1 MIHNLI
7 DAAINR
13 RRTTLILMMV
23 IIVFGIVARLSIQI
37 EANPK
42 IDVPVFVIV
51 VPHEGISPEDAIR
64 LLAIPLETEINAV
77 EGVNEISSY
86 GSEGNAR
93 VIVEFDVE
101 YDLDDAMV
109 DIREALDRAQPKFP
123 QNAEEPYIIE
133 QSTDDF
139 DVITINLI
147 GEGVTDRVL
156 FSYARE
162 LRDELEALSSVL
174 SANIYGDREEL
185 LEVIL
190 DPSKLEAYELPA
202 DQLVGSFL
210 RNSRLVA
217 AGSLKSSEGA
227 FAVKIPSVVD
237 NAADL
242 FDFPLKVSEDSVI
255 TFADVG
261 TVRRTF
267 KDRTTYARINGYRS
281 VGIGIS
287 KRSDANLIDTVDQV
301 KATTESFRSQI
312 PQTISILY
320 SQDQAPYAERQV
332 LELQGNIVTALVLI
346 MVLVV
351 AAMGIRSGILVGMA
365 IPVSFLFAL
374 ILLWLMDYSY
384 NFMVMFGMLLGLG
397 MLIDGAIVITE
408 YADRKLV
415 DGYSRREAFSMSVK
429 RMFWPVTASVAT
441 TLVAFAPLLFWPGVS
456 GKFMSYL
463 PVTVF
468 AVLSGSLLY
477 ALFFGP
483 TLGAA
488 IGKPSNRALETR
500 ETFQIM
506 ESGDL
511 TRLKGFTSIYIKIL
525 RFTTRHAGL
534 TVLCAVLVLAFSF
547 VLYGQ
552 SNLGMIFFNQ
562 ADSTYANTS
571 VRARGNFDIDET
583 IKLVSEVEKV
593 ILGIPGIKE
602 LNTYTGGSSGSFGQS
617 SSEDSIGSIAIAL
630 HETNERDLSA
640 DEIFEEIR
648 VRTQHLAGL
657 ILETSPMNVG
667 PPVGKPIQIQISST
681 EPELTIEPMLRI
693 REYMDTQMEGLRDVS
708 DTRPIPGIQ
717 WELEVDRAQAALF
730 GADVSLV
737 GAAIQLVTNGIWLGE
752 YRPNDADDA
761 IDIRVRFPEE
771 YRGLQVLDSLKITT
785 QTGSVPISNFV
796 KRRPN
801 DSVSVIQRRDRKMV
815 QFVRANVAPGVLA
828 DTKVKELQNWL
839 QTQNFHPL
847 VSIDFRGANEEQAES
862 IAFITQAFGFA
873 LCMMFILLVT
883 QFNSIYQSF
892 VILIA
897 VVMSTAG
904 VLLGLIITGE
914 PFSAILTGVGIV
926 SLAGIVVNNNIVL
939 IDTYN
944 KLKIEN
950 PNDDYLDLIV
960 RTGAQRFRP
969 VMLTTVTTVTG
980 LLPLASN
987 LSVDFIN
994 NTIIVG
1000 GDLSS
1005 FWVPLAQA
1013 IVWGLTFASLLT
1025 LVTTPALL
1033 ALPYQIKSFSSKV
1046 FNRSKAILQPS
1057 TS

>member
-1 MIHNLI
+1 MIHNII

-13 RRTTLILMMV
+13 RRTTLILMLV
-23 IIVFGIVARLSIQI
+23 VIVFGVIARLSIQI
-37 EANPK
+37 ESNPK

-51 VPHEGISPEDAIR
+51 LPHEGISPEDAIR

-77 EGVNEISSY
+77 EGINEISSF
-86 GSEGNAR
+86 GSEGSAR

-109 DIREALDRAQPKFP
+109 DIREALDRAKPKFP
-123 QNAEEPYIIE
+123 QNAEEPLILE

-139 DVITINLI
+139 DIITVNLV
-147 GEGVTDRVL
+147 GEGVSDRVL

-174 SANIYGDREEL
+174 TATIRGDREEL

-190 DPSKLEAYELPA
+190 DPNKLEAYQLPA
-202 DQLVGSFL
+202 DQIMSSFL
-210 RNSRLVA
+210 RNSRLIA
-217 AGSLKSSEGA
+217 AGSLNSSEGE

-242 FDFPLKVSEDSVI
+242 FDFPLKVAEDSVI

-267 KDRTTYARINGYRS
+267 KDRTSYARVNGFRS
-281 VGIGIS
+281 VGIGIA
-287 KRSDANLIDTVDQV
+287 KRSDANLIDTVEDV
-301 KATTESFRSQI
+301 RAVTDAFRENI
-312 PQTISILY
+312 PQTIHIEY

-332 LELQGNIVTALVLI
+332 VELQGNIVTALVLI

-351 AAMGIRSGILVGMA
+351 GAMGIRSGILVGMA

-374 ILLWLMDYSY
+374 ILLWLMDYTY

-415 DGYSRREAFSMSVK
+415 DGHSRREAFSMSVK

-441 TLVAFAPLLFWPGVS
+441 TLLAFAPLLFWPGVS

-468 AVLSGSLLY
+468 AVLTGSLLY
-477 ALFFGP
+477 ALIFGP
-483 TLGAA
+483 TLGGA

-500 ETFQIM
+500 ETFRIM

-511 TRLKGFTSIYIKIL
+511 SELKRFTGMYVRIL
-525 RFTTRHAGL
+525 RFTTRHAFL
-534 TVLCAVLVLAFSF
+534 TVTLALLVLAGSF
-547 VLYGQ
+547 IAYSQ
-552 SNLGMIFFNQ
+552 TNLGMIFFNQ
-562 ADSTYANTS
+562 ADSTYAITT
-571 VRARGNFDIDET
+571 VRARGNFNIDESF
-583 IKLVSEVEKV
+583 KLVSEVEKV

-602 LNTYTGGSSGSFGQS
+602 INTFTGGGGAFFGESSA
-617 SSEDSIGSIAIAL
+617 EDSIGSIALAL
-630 HETNERDLSA
+630 HETIERDLSA

-648 VRTQHLAGL
+648 IRTQHLAGL
-657 ILETSPMNVG
+657 IIETSPMNVG
-667 PPVGKPIQIQISST
+667 PPIGKPIQIQISSA
-681 EPELTIEPMLRI
+681 EPDLTIEPMLRI
-693 REYMDTQMEGLRDVS
+693 REYMDTQMDGLRDVS

-717 WELEVDRAQAALF
+717 WELEVDRPQAALF
-730 GADVSLV
+730 GADVALI

-761 IDIRVRFPEE
+761 IDIRVRFPEDQ
-771 YRGLQVLDSLKITT
+771 RGLQILDSMKITT

-796 KRRPN
+796 KRKPN
-801 DSVSVIQRRDRKMV
+801 DSVTVIQRRDRKMV

-828 DTKVKELQNWL
+828 DTKVKELQAWL
-839 QTQNFHPL
+839 QTQDFHPA
-847 VSIDFRGANEEQAES
+847 VAIDFRGANEEQEES
-862 IAFITQAFGFA
+862 VAFIIKAFGFA
-873 LCMMFILLVT
+873 LCMMFVLLVT
-883 QFNSIYQSF
+883 QFNSMYQSL

-904 VLLGLIITGE
+904 VLLGLVITNE

-944 KLKIEN
+944 KLKQER
-950 PNDDYLDLIV
+950 PNDSYVDVIV

-969 VMLTTVTTVTG
+969 VMLTTVTTVFG

-994 NTIIVG
+994 NSIIVG

-1033 ALPYQIKSFSSKV
+1033 ALPYQIKSVSKRV
-1046 FNRSKAILQPS
+1046 LNLIPRMREAR
-1057 TS
+1057 TG